1 MREGVLISDQKHS
14 MMKAELDTSF
24 LNEMNSKKLT
34 IPSKRPPQH
43 KSCESIFVKN
53 SLCEILENLVGLH
66 KMIPLKA
73 F

>member
-43 KSCESIFVKN
+43 
-53 SLCEILENLVGLH
+53 
-66 KMIPLKA
+66 
-73 F
+73 